1 MSFLCKIAFEYRND
15 DRWIA
20 IASDG
25 VLRRHNFGSSLS
37 TLTKN
42 RESEKATTVADTSL
56 TKGLMR
62 NTMAVRVRYNAR
74 YISLLSSAKL
84 QREMKRFEREQLLLI
99 FKVYISNSML
109 CFRFRFDMVLTRTN
123 KRNDFIVSRDSCTV
137 GKI

>member
-25 VLRRHNFGSSLS
+25 VLRRHYFGSSLS
-37 TLTKN
+37 SLTNN

-74 YISLLSSAKL
+74 
-84 QREMKRFEREQLLLI
+84 
-99 FKVYISNSML
+99 
-109 CFRFRFDMVLTRTN
+109 
-123 KRNDFIVSRDSCTV
+123 
-137 GKI
+137 